1 MTTNDNK
8 TTIYAKLIEFQSE
21 LVSIGKNDTNPHF
34 KSKFASLDHIQ
45 LNIQS
50 ALSKHKLGYMF
61 TTVDSGVQCTVFD
74 NDGNRI
80 EFTYPANLTGT
91 AQQVGSAITYA
102 KRYALCAVL
111 GLIVGGEDDD
121 GNEAQQQ
128 APAPKPISL
137 NKAKFDDI
145 ISTNNVES
153 AKKALTTKEVQGR
166 PLVLTQEQREALE
179 ELIMNNKI

>member
-1 MTTNDNK
+1 MSDK
-8 TTIYAKLIEFQSE
+8 TISIYAKLIEFQSE
-21 LVSIGKNDTNPHF
+21 LTTIARNDDNPHY
-34 KSKFASLDHIQ
+34 KSKFASLGHIQ
-45 LNIQS
+45 ASIQPLL
-50 ALSKHKLGYMF
+50 AKHKLGYMF
-61 TTVDSGVQCTVFD
+61 TTIDSGVQCTVFD
-74 NDGNRI
+74 IDGNKI
-80 EFTYPANLTGT
+80 EFTYPANLAGT

-121 GNEAQQQ
+121 GNEAEKQ
-128 APAPKPISL
+128 APAPKPITL

-153 AKKALTTKEVQGR
+153 AKKALATKEVSGR